1 MEPAAAS
8 TSSSSDEERHCN
20 DFMEASST
28 MSRRRAPSEW
38 DEVAGVICCDDDEWF
53 RYRVVVALRVL
64 DPPPLDDSFAVEV
77 RLLVFPATIIP
88 PPRCSDL
95 WSNDDDE
102 TTHDLLHD
110 VHPSSTA
117 APWTRQQHRGG
128 AQAPAVVDPLLSP
141 TALAQLVTP
150 TTTTR
155 TSWQSREEDD
165 RGGREPP
172 IELLVFP
179 ARRLVFS
186 PHSSL
191 SDDEKEEVHDDD
203 PLLSLSSSSSSN
215 NSEDDDEAQ
224 VVMCETCVRLRRLII
239 DADKSRERLAADL
252 SDALSM
258 LGEVLGSRHAAATHH
273 PYAVSSLEI
282 LPSSSSW
289 STDAAIEM
297 ARRRILES
305 PPAPSFATDEEESE
319 SPDDESCSVWRVLK
333 FEEEDQDDDNNICKA
348 DKQQE
353 EKEEEEEE
361 EQSDAHQQQRKKKSR
376 HGCRMLF
383 PLLCGCLRRA
393 AFAPKSNH
401 LLVTVM
407 IEAGALALHLSAQ
420 KIVRRQPRRPPPKVI
435 PTSS

>member
-1 MEPAAAS
+1 
-8 TSSSSDEERHCN
+8 
-20 DFMEASST
+20 

-38 DEVAGVICCDDDEWF
+38 DDVAGVICCDDDEWF
-53 RYRVVVALRVL
+53 RYSVVVALRVL

-88 PPRCSDL
+88 PPRCSHL
-95 WSNDDDE
+95 WSNDDDDE

-117 APWTRQQHRGG
+117 APWTRQHRGG

-191 SDDEKEEVHDDD
+191 SDDEEEEVHDDD

-215 NSEDDDEAQ
+215 NNEDDDEAQ

-282 LPSSSSW
+282 LPSKSW
-289 STDAAIEM
+289 STDVAIEM

-353 EKEEEEEE
+353 EKEEEEE

>member
-8 TSSSSDEERHCN
+8 TSSSSDEEQHCN
-20 DFMEASST
+20 DFMEAST

-38 DEVAGVICCDDDEWF
+38 DDVAGVICCDDDEWF

-88 PPRCSDL
+88 PPRCSHL

-117 APWTRQQHRGG
+117 APWTRQHRGG

-191 SDDEKEEVHDDD
+191 SDDEEEEVHDDD

-239 DADKSRERLAADL
+239 DADKSRDRLAADL

-282 LPSSSSW
+282 LPSKSW
-289 STDAAIEM
+289 STDVAIEM

-361 EQSDAHQQQRKKKSR
+361 QSDAHQQQRKKKSSR

-393 AFAPKSNH
+393 AFAPKSKH
-401 LLVTVM
+401 LLATVM

-420 KIVRRQPRRPPPKVI
+420 KILRRQPRRPPPKVI